1 MMIPTRESN
10 ANSIMKDR
18 VLHEEVEQLKAEVAT
33 LEELLEVYQR
43 SVLEQSDKLEQAL
56 EKLQEHAQQLE
67 RSEEALQ
74 VLKSI
79 LDSMGDGVVVANE
92 SGKFLL
98 FNPAAEKLLGNSL
111 TDISP
116 YEWTERYGLY
126 LPDKLTPYPSQE
138 FPLVRAIQG
147 EIVDAAETF
156 VHHSQLSEGIWLS
169 VNARPLK
176 DENDISQGGVAVFRD
191 ITNHKRSEEALQ
203 QSEARSRQ
211 QAQQLEQALQELR
224 QTQSQLIHT
233 EKMSSLGQ
241 LVAGVAHEIN
251 NPVNFIS
258 GNLNHV
264 REYTQDLLAL
274 IKLYQQHYPS
284 SAPEIQDR
292 IEEIDLNFITEDL
305 PKILSSM
312 KSGASRIHQIVVSLR
327 SFSHLDEA
335 GLKPIDIHQGI
346 DNTLNTI
353 NHRLNSEIKVIKK
366 YGNLPKIDCYPAQ
379 LNQVFLNIINN
390 AIDALQESKQD
401 CKQIVIE
408 TQNFDIN
415 QIKVSI
421 KDNGS
426 GIPLEIQSKLFDPF
440 FTTKP
445 VGQGS
450 GLGLSICYQIIEKH
464 SGSIEVISELGGGT
478 EFIISLPVKL
488 PDIPQ

>member
-1 MMIPTRESN
+1 MMPTRQSN
-10 ANSIMKDR
+10 DNSITKDR
-18 VLHEEVEQLKAEVAT
+18 ALYEEVEQLKAQVAA

-98 FNPAAEKLLGNSL
+98 FNPAAEKLLGNRL
-111 TDISP
+111 IDISP
-116 YEWTERYGLY
+116 NEWTECHGLY
-126 LPDKLTPYPSQE
+126 LPDKSTPYPREQL
-138 FPLVRAIQG
+138 PLVRAIHG
-147 EIVDAAETF
+147 ETVDAAEIF
-156 VHHSQLSEGIWLS
+156 VHHTQASEGIWLS

-176 DENDISQGGVAVFRD
+176 DENDISRGGVAVFRD
-191 ITNHKRSEEALQ
+191 ITNHKLSEEALQ

-211 QAQQLEQALQELR
+211 QAQQLEQALNELR

-264 REYTQDLLAL
+264 HDYTQDLLDL
-274 IKLYQQHYPS
+274 IKLYQQHYPDT
-284 SAPEIQDR
+284 APKIQKR
-292 IEEIDLNFITEDL
+292 LEEIDLNFIAEDL

-312 KSGASRIHQIVVSLR
+312 TIGASRIHQIVMSLR
-327 SFSHLDEA
+327 NFSHLDEA
-335 GLKPIDIHQGI
+335 GLKSVDIHQGI
-346 DNTLNTI
+346 DNTLVTI
-353 NHRLNSEIKVIKK
+353 NHRLQPGIQVIRK
-366 YGNLPKIDCYPAQ
+366 YGELPKINCYPAQ
-379 LNQVFLNIINN
+379 LNQVFMNIINN
-390 AIDALQESKQD
+390 AIDALQASQQN
-401 CKQIVIE
+401 CQQIVIK
-408 TQNFDIN
+408 TQKVDFN
-415 QIKVSI
+415 QIQVRI

-464 SGSIEVISELGGGT
+464 SGTIEVVSEPGEGT
-478 EFIISLPVKL
+478 EFIISLPVEL
-488 PDIPQ
+488 PDITH